1 MPRIGGLAGSEAN
14 VSRAC
19 GSVERERCASMA
31 AEGALQRHERVHEC
45 DGAVLLARMSRLVA
59 AASLWPAVLCD
70 CMSIARVFTQLY

>member
-1 MPRIGGLAGSEAN
+1 
-14 VSRAC
+14 
-19 GSVERERCASMA
+19 MA